1 MTIKYK
7 RNEDIIIDAFKRYVD
22 GTYAAH
28 YTSDTGRDVID
39 DWQEMG
45 IAKQN
50 FQGNIAKYYKRFGK
64 KEGDNPKDIIKI
76 MHYCVFL
83 LNEIGYADSLQN
95 SNERNNETH
104 NE

>member
-7 RNEDIIIDAFKRYVD
+7 RNEGKIIDAFKQYVD
-22 GTYAAH
+22 STYAAH

-39 DWQEMG
+39 DWEDMG
-45 IAKQN
+45 IAKEN
-50 FQGNIAKYYKRFGK
+50 FQGNITKYNKRFGK

-83 LNEIGYADSLQN
+83 LNEIGYADSLN
-95 SNERNNETH
+95 DSNEENDETH